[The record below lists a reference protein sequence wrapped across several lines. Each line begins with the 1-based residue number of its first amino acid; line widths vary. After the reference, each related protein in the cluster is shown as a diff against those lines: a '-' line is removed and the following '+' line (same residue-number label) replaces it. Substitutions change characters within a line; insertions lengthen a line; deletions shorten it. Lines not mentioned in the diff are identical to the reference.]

1 MSLIVSSRFL
11 VLTKKNVS
19 STGCKLQPS
28 VLQDSIGPHIIVTC
42 ANLSGKLYLSK
53 LDESKKP
60 LPKCVLVNGSWFSP
74 SEVESLAGKKAKRWK
89 QSLQH
94 LHKPLSDYIL
104 SCSSV
109 SLSQQSM
116 SAVNTNTT
124 VVDNTGTSQSGSSQA
139 SVNQPVSVST
149 GLNTPS
155 SQSEQ
160 HSSSTGGSPVTTR
173 PNPPLVDTVLSFI
186 AAYRLKGDT
195 DSLKNIVVERFSN
208 DDVEVA
214 KRLLWDSGGSYLLAK
229 GLVFHAR
236 RDSDRQSQL
245 VAHVEDILR
254 AFDVLDSSDAI
265 PTICCEASS
274 LHRIPPLSLATGVQP
289 GVSYA
294 AAASSE
300 SPEASH
306 PPSVVSRKCYVSQ
319 RPSPSADD
327 RSCNVILFGLPE
339 GRSLVESKKVVDEIL
354 ELLSGKP
361 IQIKDMFRLGKY
373 VQPTTSSSRPRPI
386 LIKLCTAWDRKLVLL
401 RKSSLREFR
410 IKRLFLRED
419 VSPDHK
425 LRSRKPSPSVESHS
439 GNSSQAHPVSHSSP
453 SSEAQSLSY
462 TSGDSAPLNRGS
474 LSSATCDTSSKSVS
488 TTPVRAVSQPPSSS
502 SPISAAVTQGSLDVS
517 HGSA

>member
-1 MSLIVSSRFL
+1 M
-11 VLTKKNVS
+11 
-19 STGCKLQPS
+19 
-28 VLQDSIGPHIIVTC
+28 
-42 ANLSGKLYLSK
+42 
-53 LDESKKP
+53 
-60 LPKCVLVNGSWFSP
+60 
-74 SEVESLAGKKAKRWK
+74 
-89 QSLQH
+89 QH

-124 VVDNTGTSQSGSSQA
+124 VVDNTGTSQSCSSQA

-195 DSLKNIVVERFSN
+195 DSLKKIVVERFSN

-214 KRLLWDSGGSYLLAK
+214 KRLFRDSGGSYLLAK

-236 RDSDRQSQL
+236 RDSDRRSQL
-245 VAHVEDILR
+245 VAHVDDILR

-274 LHRIPPLSLATGVQP
+274 LHRIPPLSLDPVAEQVHSNSQALQALSSVIESLDKKLSSFLVSGVSSPVATGVQP

-294 AAASSE
+294 AAAFSG

-306 PPSVVSRKCYVSQ
+306 PPSVVSRKSYVSQ

-361 IQIKDMFRLGKY
+361 IEIKDMFRLGKY

-386 LIKLCTAWDRKLVLL
+386 LIKLCTAWDRKLVLF
-401 RKSSLREFR
+401 RKASLREFR

-462 TSGDSAPLNRGS
+462 TSGDSAPLNRGP

-502 SPISAAVTQGSLDVS
+502 SPISAAVAQGSLDVS

>member
-1 MSLIVSSRFL
+1 M
-11 VLTKKNVS
+11 
-19 STGCKLQPS
+19 
-28 VLQDSIGPHIIVTC
+28 
-42 ANLSGKLYLSK
+42 
-53 LDESKKP
+53 
-60 LPKCVLVNGSWFSP
+60 
-74 SEVESLAGKKAKRWK
+74 
-89 QSLQH
+89 
-94 LHKPLSDYIL
+94 
-104 SCSSV
+104 
-109 SLSQQSM
+109 
-116 SAVNTNTT
+116 
-124 VVDNTGTSQSGSSQA
+124 
-139 SVNQPVSVST
+139 
-149 GLNTPS
+149 
-155 SQSEQ
+155 
-160 HSSSTGGSPVTTR
+160 
-173 PNPPLVDTVLSFI
+173 
-186 AAYRLKGDT
+186 
-195 DSLKNIVVERFSN
+195 
-208 DDVEVA
+208 
-214 KRLLWDSGGSYLLAK
+214 
-229 GLVFHAR
+229 FHAR

-245 VAHVEDILR
+245 VAHVDDILR

-265 PTICCEASS
+265 PTICCETSS
-274 LHRIPPLSLATGVQP
+274 LHRIPPVSLDPVAEQVHSNSQALQALSSVIEGLDKKLSSFLVSGVSSPVATGVQP

-319 RPSPSADD
+319 RPSPSAGD

-354 ELLSGKP
+354 ELLSDKP
-361 IQIKDMFRLGKY
+361 IHMFRLGKY

-401 RKSSLREFR
+401 RKASLREFR

-439 GNSSQAHPVSHSSP
+439 GNSSQAHLVSHSSL
-453 SSEAQSLSY
+453 STEVQSLSY